1 MVKVAPGHFRN
12 HLMPKLLA
20 VINIE
25 KHAFLMREQ
34 REAKQEKM
42 KEYQAA
48 ARRLDNAH
56 LTLWRYMKVDNEIR
70 TPVTKDEIVAEAS
83 AHIWKSAHCQVPLG

>member
-70 TPVTKDEIVAEAS
+70 TPVTKDEIVAEGS
-83 AHIWKSAHCQVPLG
+83 WCFF